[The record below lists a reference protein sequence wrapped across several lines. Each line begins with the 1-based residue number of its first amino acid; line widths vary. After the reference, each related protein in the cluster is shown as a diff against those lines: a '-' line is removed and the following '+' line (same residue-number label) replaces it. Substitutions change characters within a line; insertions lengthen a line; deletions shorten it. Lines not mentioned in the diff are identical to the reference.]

1 MKEMNLNIQKPIKY
15 NEKLDISSH
24 QTKMDNLINGFGT
37 MNSLL
42 ENHKVGFTNFPY
54 IVKISPNQNYRNNM
68 ENGLLENI
76 VKRCRLSHKKS
87 NVYTDTLKCQF
98 SPLSLAE
105 VRKFNNIFLAKTEKQ
120 AFLRITGLYVN
131 DFKIC
136 RGQFG
141 NICQN
146 FQGSCILIQ
155 QSRLWKL
162 VLQMVS
168 HTNMHLIPRQVIQ
181 ILLLRLYLSP
191 LRNSL
196 VLSILF
202 TVVCFLRFLLLIPL
216 LNFESFC
223 HHFGLLGG
231 LIFKLFPSSCSFI
244 FSFSL
249 LLLDGFQKREEKCQ
263 LSMPPSS
270 NQKSS

>member
-1 MKEMNLNIQKPIKY
+1 M
-15 NEKLDISSH
+15 EKLL
-24 QTKMDNLINGFGT
+24 QLIH
-37 MNSLL
+37 
-42 ENHKVGFTNFPY
+42 EQITNFPY

-120 AFLRITGLYVN
+120 AFLRITGLCVN

-146 FQGSCILIQ
+146 FQSSCILIRNPAYGNL
-155 QSRLWKL
+155 SYRWF
-162 VLQMVS
+162 
-168 HTNMHLIPRQVIQ
+168 HTL
-181 ILLLRLYLSP
+181 
-191 LRNSL
+191 
-196 VLSILF
+196 
-202 TVVCFLRFLLLIPL
+202 TCT
-216 LNFESFC
+216 SFPD
-223 HHFGLLGG
+223 
-231 LIFKLFPSSCSFI
+231 KLFRFCSSGYTCR
-244 FSFSL
+244 L
-249 LLLDGFQKREEKCQ
+249 
-263 LSMPPSS
+263 
-270 NQKSS
+270 

>member
-1 MKEMNLNIQKPIKY
+1 M
-15 NEKLDISSH
+15 EKLL
-24 QTKMDNLINGFGT
+24 QLIH
-37 MNSLL
+37 
-42 ENHKVGFTNFPY
+42 EQITNFPY

-120 AFLRITGLYVN
+120 AFLRITGLCVN

-141 NICQN
+141 DICQN

-191 LRNSL
+191 L